1 MVVMMMVLPI
11 IPGLLRAPAVP
22 VIPRAASASV
32 LISPTDPEDLLEAS
46 YCVLEVL
53 ERRTPARGTHSLLVF
68 LVQKHT
74 GIAVEPISAEE
85 RSKLKPSW
93 A

>member
-11 IPGLLRAPAVP
+11 LPGLLRAPAMP

-46 YCVLEVL
+46 YCVWECWREGPQQGVL
-53 ERRTPARGTHSLLVF
+53 IAYWFSLSRNTRAL
-68 LVQKHT
+68 LWSQYQQRK
-74 GIAVEPISAEE
+74 GQG
-85 RSKLKPSW
+85 
-93 A
+93 